1 MWTAKRALHTAR
13 SHPAAVSYKGRIY
26 VFGGGGPNFLSLD
39 TVEVYNPRNDQWSW
53 GAPMPTHRSGAV
65 AEVVNDRIYVLGGG
79 YKKPDGKFRF
89 LTTVEIYDPGK
100 DRWEEGPDMLQ
111 PHDYPGVAVSG
122 RHIYIMG
129 GHHPDATEGGP
140 SKDPGFT
147 FCEVLDVSKGVWAEI
162 APLPV
167 PRFALKGA
175 VLNMNNPSIFN
186 NPPLSPFSKGGLRGI
201 GAEVGVSA
209 EKVLATGGV
218 AFTGQGLT
226 EYDRIDIYDPDRD
239 AWTQEEGLSLPWP
252 AAAHGVCIHQG
263 GLYIFGGYSTE
274 GIHTRAACYDPGTK
288 AWRMLSPIDKPRAAM
303 GVVSIEETI
312 YLVGGWEVDGR
323 TVMDTVIAYLPG

>member
-1 MWTAKRALHTAR
+1 MWTAKTSLHTAR
-13 SHPAAVSYKGRIY
+13 SHLATVSYKGRIY
-26 VFGGGGPNFLSLD
+26 VFGGGGPGFLSLD
-39 TVEVYNPRNDQWSW
+39 TVEVYDPRNDQWLW

-65 AEVVNDRIYVLGGG
+65 AGVVNGRVYVIGGG
-79 YKKPDGKFRF
+79 YRKPDGKFKF
-89 LTTVEIYDPGK
+89 LTTVEIYDPAK
-100 DRWEEGPDMLQ
+100 DRWEKGPDMLM

-122 RHIYIMG
+122 KHIYIMG

-175 VLNMNNPSIFN
+175 VLDGRI
-186 NPPLSPFSKGGLRGI
+186 I
-201 GAEVGVSA
+201 
-209 EKVLATGGV
+209 ATGGV
-218 AFTGQGLT
+218 AFTGKGLT
-226 EYDRIDIYDPDRD
+226 EYDRIDIYDPVRNI
-239 AWTQEEGLSLPWP
+239 WIQEDGLSLPWP
-252 AAAHGVCIHQG
+252 AAAHGVCMHQG
-263 GLYIFGGYSTE
+263 CLFIFGGYSTE

-288 AWRMLSPIDKPRAAM
+288 AWKTLSPIDKPRAAM

>member
-1 MWTAKRALHTAR
+1 MWTAKTSLHTAR
-13 SHPAAVSYKGRIY
+13 SHPATVSYKGRIY
-26 VFGGGGPNFLSLD
+26 VFGGGGPGFLSLD
-39 TVEVYNPRNDQWSW
+39 TVEVYDPRNDQWSW

-65 AEVVNDRIYVLGGG
+65 AGVVNGRVCVIGGG
-79 YKKPDGKFRF
+79 YKKPDGKFKF
-89 LTTVEIYDPGK
+89 LTTVEIYDPAK
-100 DRWEEGPDMLQ
+100 DRWEKGSDMLM

-122 RHIYIMG
+122 KHIYIMG

-147 FCEVLDVSKGVWAEI
+147 FCEVLDISKGVWAEI

-175 VLNMNNPSIFN
+175 VLDGRI
-186 NPPLSPFSKGGLRGI
+186 I
-201 GAEVGVSA
+201 
-209 EKVLATGGV
+209 ATGGV
-218 AFTGQGLT
+218 AFTGKGLI
-226 EYDRIDIYDPDRD
+226 EYDRIDIYDPVRNI
-239 AWTQEEGLSLPWP
+239 WIQEDGLSLPWP
-252 AAAHGVCIHQG
+252 AAAHGVCMHQG
-263 GLYIFGGYSTE
+263 CLFIFGGYSTE
-274 GIHTRAACYDPGTK
+274 GIHTRAACYDSGTK

-323 TVMDTVIAYLPG
+323 TVMDTMIAYLPG

>member
-1 MWTAKRALHTAR
+1 MWTAKTSLHTAR
-13 SHPAAVSYKGRIY
+13 SHPATVSYKGRIY
-26 VFGGGGPNFLSLD
+26 VFGGGGPSFLSLD
-39 TVEVYNPRNDQWSW
+39 TVEVYDPRNDQWLW

-65 AEVVNDRIYVLGGG
+65 AGVVNGRVCVIGGG
-79 YKKPDGKFRF
+79 YKKPDGKFKF
-89 LTTVEIYDPGK
+89 LTTVEIYDPAK
-100 DRWEEGPDMLQ
+100 DRWEKGPDMLM

-122 RHIYIMG
+122 KHIYIMG

-175 VLNMNNPSIFN
+175 VLDGRI
-186 NPPLSPFSKGGLRGI
+186 I
-201 GAEVGVSA
+201 
-209 EKVLATGGV
+209 ATGGV

-252 AAAHGVCIHQG
+252 AAAHGICIHQG
-263 GLYIFGGYSTE
+263 GLYLFGGYSTE

-288 AWRMLSPIDKPRAAM
+288 AWKTLSPIDKPRAAM

>member
-1 MWTAKRALHTAR
+1 MWTAKTSLHTAR
-13 SHPAAVSYKGRIY
+13 SHPATVSYKGRIY

-162 APLPV
+162 APLPM

-175 VLNMNNPSIFN
+175 VLNM
-186 NPPLSPFSKGGLRGI
+186 PPISPFPKGGQRGI
-201 GAEVGVSA
+201 KAEAGVSA
-209 EKVLATGGV
+209 EKILATGGV

-252 AAAHGVCIHQG
+252 AAAHGICIHQG
-263 GLYIFGGYSTE
+263 GLYLFGGYSTE

-288 AWRMLSPIDKPRAAM
+288 AWKTLSPIDKPRAAM

>member
-1 MWTAKRALHTAR
+1 MWTAKTSLHTAR
-13 SHPAAVSYKGRIY
+13 SHPATVSYKGRIY
-26 VFGGGGPNFLSLD
+26 VFGGGGPSFLSLD
-39 TVEVYNPRNDQWSW
+39 TVEVYDPRNDQWLW

-65 AEVVNDRIYVLGGG
+65 AGVVNGRVCVIGGG
-79 YKKPDGKFRF
+79 YKKPDGKFKF
-89 LTTVEIYDPGK
+89 LTTVEIYDPAK
-100 DRWEEGPDMLQ
+100 DRWEKGPDMLM

-122 RHIYIMG
+122 KHIYIMG

-147 FCEVLDVSKGVWAEI
+147 FCEVWDVSKGVWAEI

-175 VLNMNNPSIFN
+175 ALNPAI
-186 NPPLSPFSKGGLRGI
+186 SPFPKGGQRGI
-201 GAEVGVSA
+201 GAEKGGTG

-239 AWTQEEGLSLPWP
+239 ALTQE
-252 AAAHGVCIHQG
+252 
-263 GLYIFGGYSTE
+263 
-274 GIHTRAACYDPGTK
+274 
-288 AWRMLSPIDKPRAAM
+288 
-303 GVVSIEETI
+303 
-312 YLVGGWEVDGR
+312 
-323 TVMDTVIAYLPG
+323 